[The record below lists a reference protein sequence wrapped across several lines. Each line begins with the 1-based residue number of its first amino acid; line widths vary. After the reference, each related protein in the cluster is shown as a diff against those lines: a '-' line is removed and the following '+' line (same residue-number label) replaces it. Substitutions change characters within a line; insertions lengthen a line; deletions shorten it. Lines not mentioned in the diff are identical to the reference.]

1 MPNGLAANVRYARI
15 QAGWGARAAAL
26 KLYGSQ
32 LELLVEPLRGRDTAA
47 GGAVLVADLSGL
59 G

>member
-1 MPNGLAANVRYARI
+1 MRI
-15 QAGWGARAAAL
+15 QAGSGTGGAAL